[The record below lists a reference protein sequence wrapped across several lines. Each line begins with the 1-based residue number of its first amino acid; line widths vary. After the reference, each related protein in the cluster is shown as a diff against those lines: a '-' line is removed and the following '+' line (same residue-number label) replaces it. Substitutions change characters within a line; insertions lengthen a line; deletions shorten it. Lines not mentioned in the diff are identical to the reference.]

1 MAFMFDPSFHMTIVF
16 LLTIFSIVSFVREK
30 ISIEAI
36 CVIII
41 TTLLLLGQFFPLLDA
56 QGKNQLSVTAL
67 LSGFSNPAL
76 VTVLALLVMGKG
88 VIQTD
93 ALRGISSFLMRRKT
107 KHIWVLFVPILI
119 FVMVFSAF
127 MNNTPLV
134 VLAIPIVQALVHKAN
149 LSEGKFLMPLSF
161 VAILGGMT
169 TLVGSS
175 TNLLVSSTLED
186 LGYEPFTFFQFF
198 VPGVIMAAIGL
209 VYVLLVVPHLLR
221 DRKKMLDDLIE
232 DREFI
237 AEIEVKAES
246 PLVGE
251 LCVEGVF
258 PSFPEMN
265 IKMIQRGWNIVLPP
279 FEGYSLET
287 GDIVLV
293 SATRDALT
301 GLLSRFP
308 GYLLSDD
315 QGDVLSK
322 KDNIAEG
329 EEGRSADIETRVE
342 NAHILAEIMIPPGS
356 RYIDMTVEQAGF
368 RYVFRTIVLGIQR
381 RAKVVRRR
389 LSRVRL
395 QQGDVLLIAG
405 SRKDIY
411 SMREHSDVVVLSG
424 SKEEIP
430 LTTKA
435 PIAMGVFLGVI
446 GLAASGVL
454 SIPVASIVGAV
465 LMIATNCLNIRQATR
480 ALDRKI
486 FFLVGSMLALGI
498 GLDASGGALVIAGK
512 ILSLPFADDPLVMVG
527 LLFGVV
533 AIATNILSNNA
544 CAILFTPIAVNL
556 AANLGVDPMVFATT
570 VVFAANCS
578 FASPIGYQTN
588 LLVMGP
594 GHYQFSDFMR
604 AGIPLIGILWIVYIF
619 IAKYY
624 YGIG

>member
-1 MAFMFDPSFHMTIVF
+1 MNFTLDPSFHMIVVF
-16 LLTIFSIVSFVREK
+16 LLTIFSIVSFIREK

-41 TTLLLLGQFFPLLDA
+41 TTLLLLGQFFPLLDS
-56 QGKNQLSVTAL
+56 QGKNQLSVSML

-76 VTVLALLVMGKG
+76 VTVLALLVMGRG

-93 ALRGISSFLMRRKT
+93 ALRGVSGFLTRRKT
-107 KHIWVLFVPILI
+107 KNIWLLFVPILI

-134 VLAIPIVQALVHKAN
+134 VLAIPIIQSLVQKAK
-149 LSEGKFLMPLSF
+149 LHEGKFLMPLSF

-175 TNLLVSSTLED
+175 TNLLVSSTLEE
-186 LGYEPFTFFQFF
+186 LGYEPFSFFQFF
-198 VPGVIMAAIGL
+198 IPGLILAGIGF
-209 VYVLLVVPHLLR
+209 VYVLFVVPHLLR
-221 DRKKMLDDLIE
+221 DRKKMMDDLIE

-237 AEIEVKAES
+237 AEIDVKAES
-246 PLVGE
+246 PLIGE
-251 LCVEGVF
+251 VCLEGVF
-258 PSFPEMN
+258 PSFSEMN
-265 IKMIQRGWNIVLPP
+265 VKMIQRGWNVVLPP
-279 FEGYSLET
+279 FEGYEIEE
-287 GDIVLV
+287 GDVVLL
-293 SATRDALT
+293 SATRDSLL
-301 GLLSRFP
+301 GLLGRFP
-308 GYLLSDD
+308 GVLLSDGHV
-315 QGDVLSK
+315 QKSK
-322 KDNIAEG
+322 DP
-329 EEGRSADIETRVE
+329 EEGAGADIDSHVE
-342 NAHILAEIMIPPGS
+342 NAHILAEIMVPPGS
-356 RYIDMTVEQAGF
+356 RYIDMSLEQAGF
-368 RYVFRTIVLGIQR
+368 RYVFRSIVLGIQR

-389 LSRVRL
+389 LTRVRL
-395 QQGDVLLIAG
+395 QEGDVLLVAG

-411 SMREHSDVVVLSG
+411 SMRENSDIVVLSG
-424 SKEEIP
+424 SKEDIP
-430 LTTKA
+430 LTKKA
-435 PIAMGVFLGVI
+435 PVAMAVFLGVI
-446 GLAASGVL
+446 GLAAFDVL

-465 LMIATNCLNIRQATR
+465 LMLATGCLNIRQATR

-486 FFLVGSMLALGI
+486 FFLVGSMLALGV

-512 ILSLPFADDPLVMVG
+512 ILSLPFADSPLVMVG

-533 AIATNILSNNA
+533 AIATNVLSNNA

-556 AANLGVDPMVFATT
+556 AANMGLDPMVFAIT

-594 GHYQFSDFMR
+594 GHYQFNDFLR
-604 AGIPLIGILWIVYIF
+604 AGVPLMVILWIAYLF